1 MYPDFEQ
8 NKHYLTQELRVNEN
22 FDIVSRE
29 IVIGG
34 KKAVFFFIDGFCK
47 DELMEKLLQYL
58 IDKKLRKT
66 RSKSRKQ

>member
-8 NKHYLTQELRVNEN
+8 NKNYLTQELRVNEN

-34 KKAVFFFIDGFCK
+34 KKAVFFFIDGFCQT
-47 DELMEKLLQYL
+47 ERIHGMN
-58 IDKKLRKT
+58 
-66 RSKSRKQ
+66 

>member
-8 NKHYLTQELRVNEN
+8 NKNYLTQELRVNEN

-34 KKAVFFFIDGFCK
+34 KKLSFSS
-47 DELMEKLLQYL
+47 LMVSAKMN
-58 IDKKLRKT
+58 
-66 RSKSRKQ
+66 